1 MHGIIKEMVFFKAIL
16 IRRMFII
23 RNISK
28 KRKGTEKSKESYK
41 QERNKRVIS
50 TEEREWW
57 GLTQN
62 G

>member
-41 QERNKRVIS
+41 QESHIH
-50 TEEREWW
+50 
-57 GLTQN
+57 
-62 G
+62 